1 MLTVED
7 NETITRVGP
16 GTLMGDFMREY
27 WLPAMLSSELPYPD
41 CDPVRVKMLC
51 EELIGF
57 RDTSGRVGLIQ
68 NLCPHRGS
76 SLFLGRNEEDGIR
89 CLYHGWKFDVTG
101 ACVDMPNEPPT
112 SNFKERVR
120 AKTYP
125 CQERGGFVWAY
136 MGSREVPPPL
146 PDIEASLTEGMV
158 ASGQAVPCNWL
169 QVMEGNIDTIHA
181 VFLHA
186 GAAEHDWYPEGSFD
200 HYQLK
205 QRWAKFVAADTDY
218 GAIYG
223 AYRPGPDGFNY
234 WRIGHFMF
242 PCWSSPPTGTLG
254 QKIEAK
260 CWVPIDDTHT
270 IVFRLDAARPGGG
283 GPPREVMTKYGP
295 MTEELPTTTDWYG
308 RFNRAYTM
316 ENDFLIDREEQRELG
331 SFTGMPFA
339 ANNEDSGVQVAMGP
353 VLPREIEH
361 LGTSDPDGDPRPA
374 APPRGGAGLCR
385 AQGTAPRPRHPR
397 GVRGPHG
404 QRLHSRG
411 RRLARVHRAVDQG
424 VRHASGTRPDPH
436 RRPRPVLE
444 GPPSPA
450 PGADVLRPMF

>member
-1 MLTVED
+1 
-7 NETITRVGP
+7 
-16 GTLMGDFMREY
+16 
-27 WLPAMLSSELPYPD
+27 MLSSELPHPD

-76 SLFLGRNEEDGIR
+76 SLFLGRNEQDGIR
-89 CLYHGWKFDVTG
+89 CVYHGWKFDVSG
-101 ACVDMPNEPPT
+101 RCVDMPNEPPT

-181 VFLHA
+181 VFLHFPA
-186 GAAEHDWYPEGSFD
+186 WPSTTMVSRGFLRPLPAEAALGEVRRRRHVGLRRDLRGLPARAPTASN
-200 HYQLK
+200 LL
-205 QRWAKFVAADTDY
+205 A
-218 GAIYG
+218 
-223 AYRPGPDGFNY
+223 
-234 WRIGHFMF
+234 RIGHFMF

-270 IVFRLDAARPGGG
+270 IVFRLERGLAPVGG

-295 MTEELPTTTDWYG
+295 MTEELPRRPPTGTD
-308 RFNRAYTM
+308 ASICAASTM
-316 ENDFLIDREEQRELG
+316 ENDFLIDREDQRELG
-331 SFTGMPFA
+331 SFTGMPIDA
-339 ANNEDSGVQVAMGP
+339 GNEDTAVQVSMGP

-361 LGTSDPDGDPRPA
+361 LGTSDLMVIRVRQRLLEA
-374 APPRGGAGLCR
+374 ARAFAEEHKAPPPPLD
-385 AQGTAPRPRHPR
+385 TPE
-397 GVRGPHG
+397 VYRGPHG
-404 QRLHSRG
+404 QRRLHSRG
-411 RRLARVHRAVDQG
+411 RRLAR
-424 VRHASGTRPDPH
+424 ST
-436 RRPRPVLE
+436 
-444 GPPSPA
+444 PS
-450 PGADVLRPMF
+450 R